1 MSLNFLYATLRL
13 RTSENPALVHHK
25 LMQVVLTREHPV
37 FRMAHRLP
45 QHLYSGKFNTYS
57 FRLRRIKGTV
67 KYSLPL
73 IIGEYGKSGM
83 HTEIK
88 VMIRLNWVH
97 YAFLGII
104 FSFCL
109 LSFLPLPEGI
119 IEQDT
124 ASRIINSLISIA
136 LYSVAYFVIQY
147 EATRAKK
154 ELIRL
159 FEAEEITTGN

>member
-1 MSLNFLYATLRL
+1 MKFNFLSATFKL
-13 RTSENPALVHHK
+13 RTRTSPEAVYDK
-25 LMQVVLTREHPV
+25 LAQVVLTREHPI

-45 QHLYSGKFNTYS
+45 QHLYSGKFDTCS
-57 FRLRRIKGTV
+57 FRLRRIKRAV

-73 IIGEYGKSGM
+73 IIGDYEKNGM

-97 YAFLGII
+97 YTFLGII

-136 LYSVAYFVIQY
+136 LYSVAYFVIQH
-147 EATRAKK
+147 EASRAKK
-154 ELIRL
+154 ELTRI
-159 FEAEEITTGN
+159 FEVEEIVIN